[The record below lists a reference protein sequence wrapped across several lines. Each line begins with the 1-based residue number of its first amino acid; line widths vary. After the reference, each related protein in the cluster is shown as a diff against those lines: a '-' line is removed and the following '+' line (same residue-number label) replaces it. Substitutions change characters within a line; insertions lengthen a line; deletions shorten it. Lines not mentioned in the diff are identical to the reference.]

1 MKAREFI
8 REDITP
14 AELQNIDRFADA
26 LWAKLGIDIK
36 FTQHFVD
43 RVNDP
48 RNVKPITAAELIRLF
63 RKEYEQWG
71 QKIRSLDDRDEA
83 VLNDLLTNINLPF
96 VMREPGSDK
105 DPKELV
111 AKTVMRK
118 QDFKTLKPRFP
129 VK

>member
-1 MKAREFI
+1 MRAQEFI
-8 REDITP
+8 KEDITP
-14 AELQNIDRFADA
+14 AELGQVERFADS
-26 LWAKLGIDIK
+26 LWAKLGIDIE
-36 FTQHFVD
+36 FTRHFID

-48 RNVKPITAAELIRLF
+48 RNIKSISAAELVRLF

-71 QKIRSLDDRDEA
+71 KKIKSLDDRDEA

-96 VMREPGSDK
+96 VMRDSVKADQ
-105 DPKELV
+105 PKELV

-118 QDFKTLKPRFP
+118 QDFKTPNTKYS